1 VSEFLLFVDTET
13 TGLPQR
19 WDKPYSAERN
29 WPHIAQLAWGVYTP
43 EGQLLK
49 AENYYLR
56 VPAGR
61 MQASAV
67 AIHGLTPEFLQ
78 EQGQEPRDV
87 LERLRQDLLLYQPL
101 VVGHYLQLD
110 FHVIGAGFHRVGLE
124 NPLGALPTLCTM
136 QLTNITPPQHGRR
149 YLRLG
154 ELHEQLFHTPMVLQH
169 DAWADAQAT
178 ADCYFE
184 MQRQHMLT
192 EELIQQQ
199 RPLVVPPPVPLPK
212 RWPLLVALLAAA
224 ILVLLYLMYG

>member
-1 VSEFLLFVDTET
+1 MKEYLLFVDTET

-19 WDKPYSAERN
+19 WNKPYSAERN
-29 WPHIAQLAWGVYTP
+29 WPYIAQLAWGVYTP
-43 EGQLLK
+43 DGELVK
-49 AENYYLR
+49 AENHYLR

-78 EQGQEPRDV
+78 EQGQDPRAV
-87 LERLRQDLLLYQPL
+87 LEMLRQDLLTYQPL

-110 FHVIGAGFHRVGLE
+110 FHVIGAGFYRAGLE
-124 NPLGALPTLCTM
+124 NPLAALPTLCTM
-136 QLTNITPPQHGRR
+136 QLTHISPPQQGRR

-178 ADCYFE
+178 AHCYFE
-184 MQRQHMLT
+184 MQRQHLLT
-192 EELIQQQ
+192 EELLQQQ
-199 RPLVVPPPVPLPK
+199 RPLQVPPPVSPQK
-212 RWPLLVALLAAA
+212 RWPLLAALFTAA
-224 ILVLLYLMYG
+224 ILVALYLIYG

>member
-1 VSEFLLFVDTET
+1 MREFLLFVDTET

-19 WDKPYSAERN
+19 WNKPYSAERN

-43 EGQLLK
+43 EGELVK
-49 AENYYLR
+49 SENHYLR

-78 EQGQEPRDV
+78 AQGQDLRDV
-87 LERLRQDLLLYQPL
+87 LERLRQDLLTYQPL

-110 FHVIGAGFHRVGLE
+110 FHVIGAGFYRAGLE
-124 NPLGALPTLCTM
+124 NPLAALPTLCTM
-136 QLTNITPPQHGRR
+136 QLTHISPPQQGRR

-154 ELHEQLFHTPMVLQH
+154 ELHEQLFHMPMVLQH

-178 ADCYFE
+178 AHCYFE
-184 MQRQHMLT
+184 MQRQHLLT
-192 EELIQQQ
+192 DELLQQQ
-199 RPLVVPPPVPLPK
+199 RPLQVPPPASPQK
-212 RWPLLVALLAAA
+212 RWPLLAALLTAA
-224 ILVLLYLMYG
+224 ILLVLYLIYG